1 MSAALQ
7 SAGRRSGNIER
18 VHVAKGARNPR
29 LDPLIGDCARLGIPV
44 RYERRSVIDRLAGSR
59 SHQGIVAIVA
69 AESYQTLDEV
79 LDHAAD
85 RCTIVVLD
93 SVQDPRNLG
102 AIIRTADAAGA
113 DAVVIP
119 ERRAAG
125 LGEAAAKSA
134 SGALESVPVVRA
146 KNLGR
151 VLDRLKESDFWVY
164 GFDAEAETDH
174 STVEY
179 AERTALVMGG
189 ESRGI
194 RRKVAERC
202 DFMLRIP
209 LRGSVS
215 SLNVSVAAGVAMYE
229 IDRQRRG
236 GAAIG

>member
-1 MSAALQ
+1 M
-7 SAGRRSGNIER
+7 
-18 VHVAKGARNPR
+18 VKGARNPR
-29 LDPLIGDCARLGIPV
+29 LDPLIGDCSRLEIPV
-44 RYERRSVIDRLAGSR
+44 RYERRSVIERLAGSR
-59 SHQGIVAIVA
+59 SHQGIVAITA
-69 AESYQTLDEV
+69 AESYRSLDEV
-79 LDHAAD
+79 LDQARD

-93 SVQDPRNLG
+93 SLQDPRNLG
-102 AIIRTADAAGA
+102 AIIRTADAAGV

-151 VLDRLKESDFWVY
+151 VLDRLKESEFWVY
-164 GFDAEAETDH
+164 GFDSEAETDYC
-174 STVEY
+174 TVEF
-179 AERTALVMGG
+179 AERSALVMGA

-194 RRKVAERC
+194 RRMVAERC

-209 LRGSVS
+209 LRGGVS

-229 IDRQRRG
+229 VDRQRRG
-236 GAAIG
+236 GAAIA